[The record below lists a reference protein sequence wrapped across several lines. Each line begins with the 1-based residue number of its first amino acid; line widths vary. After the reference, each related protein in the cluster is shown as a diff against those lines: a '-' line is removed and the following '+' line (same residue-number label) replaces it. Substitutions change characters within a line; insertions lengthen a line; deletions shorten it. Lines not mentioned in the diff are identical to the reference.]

1 MSIMNNPFDDE
12 FKLGQMAY
20 HDLLQQNIFLMQI
33 IEDIK
38 KGITQNNS
46 AEPMPQI
53 VISEISQNDITHEEF
68 NLEQLIT
75 DCVSNNRKGLD
86 VLEILKV
93 VSVIKKD
100 IDKSSINSCLYKMLN
115 KKRLTKSSDKRP
127 IWNIK

>member
-1 MSIMNNPFDDE
+1 MSS
-12 FKLGQMAY
+12 LLAMAY
-20 HDLLQQNIFLMQI
+20 PNQ
-33 IEDIK
+33 K
-38 KGITQNNS
+38 TS
-46 AEPMPQI
+46 AENI
-53 VISEISQNDITHEEF
+53 RHVFLEKRYRYAILWSQCQAGKTGAYQE
-68 NLEQLIT
+68 LI
-75 DCVSNNRKGLD
+75 RLMLKHGD